1 MKTVTNKTN
10 TPLQVPLPGGKVLRL
25 GPGMTGQI
33 RDEASNH
40 GPLLKLVEGGQ
51 IEVQGAGNQAATAG
65 GKGGLVLGAGGR
77 GHGPTSVRQN
87 RGDK

>member
-10 TPLQVPLPGGKVLRL
+10 APLQVPLPGGKVLRL
-25 GPGMTGQI
+25 GLGMSGQI
-33 RDEASNH
+33 RDEHETH
-40 GPLLKLVEGGQ
+40 GPVKKLVEAGQ
-51 IEVQGAGNQAATAG
+51 LEIAG
-65 GKGGLVLGAGGR
+65 GNSGSANSGAKGNLPGATGR